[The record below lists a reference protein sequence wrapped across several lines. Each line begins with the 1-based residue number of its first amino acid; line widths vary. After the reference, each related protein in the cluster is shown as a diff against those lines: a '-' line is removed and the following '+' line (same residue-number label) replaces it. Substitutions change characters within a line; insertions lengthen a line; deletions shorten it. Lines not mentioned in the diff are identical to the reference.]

1 MEQRKR
7 RRKHSKRLQSSRYKI
22 RVRYKYHYYRW
33 INTKDYGSF
42 KDIYEKYK
50 DKGFTFWCVPKG
62 DPVFANP
69 GLETMGEQLD
79 SVVSSSGNYE
89 VPTRYFERDYDGEL
103 VVVKP
108 FLLPETRLTPEHPVL
123 FCCSAP
129 QKSKWYDPQ
138 NRPSLKKEWKPAGE
152 LTKDDWVFF
161 PLFRGER
168 EADTELLYLL
178 GLYMAEGYPTGHQ
191 VCFALG
197 HHERELAERIRQLAE
212 KHWNVRATI
221 NRHRS
226 GFSVRLSKETLA
238 DFMRKEF
245 GSRAFNKKIPSWIL
259 EQRDPRPF
267 LEGWMQGDGF
277 RRGNTWRLHTSSRTA
292 AYQALLI
299 GSRLGVMPA
308 IYKSDRKQRHFIEGR
323 RVNAKPS
330 YEVRFHL
337 EGSKYSNKGS
347 HVVRTSKGYWIRI
360 KEIQREKFSG
370 KVCNMET
377 PSNTYLLSFIVHNC
391 ADLPPEFSSQDGTW
405 TGYRLDGDKTHTAS
419 TLKRYGRHKC
429 WLDPHYKFQGKP
441 VMLVYN
447 AGCFLK
453 DTSTTLQRA
462 RKQRKDSTLDTK
474 TSGGLENFAGSS
486 ATL

>member
-1 MEQRKR
+1 MESRKKRRKR
-7 RRKHSKRLQSSRYKI
+7 SKRLTSSRYKI

-33 INTKDYGSF
+33 INTRDYGSF

-50 DKGFTFWCVPKG
+50 DKGYTFWCVPKG

-79 SVVSSSGNYE
+79 SVVSYNGNYE
-89 VPTRYFERDYDGEL
+89 IPTRYFERDYAGDL

-123 FCCSAP
+123 FCGSTP

-138 NRPSLKKEWKPAGE
+138 TRPSLKKEWKPASE
-152 LTKDDWVFF
+152 LTRDDWVFF
-161 PLFRGER
+161 PIFKGNR
-168 EADTELLYLL
+168 EANAELLYLL
-178 GLYMAEGYPTGHQ
+178 GLYMAEGYPTGKQ
-191 VCFALG
+191 VCFSLG
-197 HHERELAERIRQLAE
+197 HHERELAERICRMVAR
-212 KHWNVRATI
+212 HWNVRATI
-221 NRHRS
+221 NSHRS
-226 GFSVRLSKETLA
+226 GLSVRLSKESLA

-259 EQRDPRPF
+259 EQRNPRPF
-267 LEGWMQGDGF
+267 LDGWIQGDGF
-277 RRGNTWRLHTSSRTA
+277 RQGNTWRLHTSSRTA

-299 GSRLGVMPA
+299 GSRLGIMPA
-308 IYKSDRKQRHFIEGR
+308 IYRDDREGRHLIEGR

-337 EGSKYSNKGS
+337 EGSKFSNKES
-347 HVVRTSKGYWIRI
+347 HVVRTRNGYWIRI

-391 ADLPPEFSSQDGTW
+391 ADLPPEFSNQDGTW

-419 TLKRYGRHKC
+419 TLKRYGRHKS
-429 WLDPHYKFQGKP
+429 WIDPQYKFEGKP
-441 VMLVYN
+441 VILVYN
-447 AGCFLK
+447 AAC
-453 DTSTTLQRA
+453 LQKGIPIILRKA
-462 RKQRKDSTLDTK
+462 RKQR
-474 TSGGLENFAGSS
+474 
-486 ATL
+486 

>member
-1 MEQRKR
+1 MESRKR
-7 RRKHSKRLQSSRYKI
+7 RRKRSKRLQNSKFKI

-33 INTKDYGSF
+33 ITTQDYGSF
-42 KDIYEKYK
+42 KEIYEKYK
-50 DKGFTFWCVPKG
+50 DKGYTFWCVPKG

-79 SVVSSSGNYE
+79 SVVSSSGSYE
-89 VPTRYFERDYDGEL
+89 IPTRYFERDYAGDL

-123 FCCSAP
+123 SCGSAP
-129 QKSKWYDPQ
+129 EKSKWYDHQ
-138 NRPSLKKEWKPAGE
+138 TRPSLKKAWKPAGE
-152 LTKDDWVFF
+152 LTENDWVFF
-161 PLFRGER
+161 PVFKGNR
-168 EADTELLYLL
+168 EADRELLYLL
-178 GLYMAEGYPTGHQ
+178 GLYMAEGYPTGNQ

-197 HHERELAERIRQLAE
+197 HNERGLAEQIVELVE

-226 GFSVRLSKETLA
+226 GLSVRFSKGSLA
-238 DFMRKEF
+238 DFMRKQF
-245 GSRAFNKKIPSWIL
+245 GSRAFKKKIPSWIL
-259 EQRDPRPF
+259 EQRDPQPF

-277 RRGNTWRLHTSSRTA
+277 RRGNTWRLHTSSKTA
-292 AYQALLI
+292 AYQTLLI

-308 IYKSDRKQRHFIEGR
+308 IYKDDRKERSFIEGR

-337 EGSKYSNKGS
+337 EGSKYSNKAG

-360 KEIQREKFSG
+360 KEIQRERFSG
-370 KVCNMET
+370 RVCNMET

-419 TLKRYGRHKC
+419 TLKRYGRHKA
-429 WLDPHYKFQGKP
+429 WIDNSYKFQGKP
-441 VMLVYN
+441 VILVYN
-447 AGCFLK
+447 A
-453 DTSTTLQRA
+453 S
-462 RKQRKDSTLDTK
+462 
-474 TSGGLENFAGSS
+474 
-486 ATL
+486 